1 MYYTNWTNRT
11 VTQNDFDSFTGDDGL
26 IVIYGMDSRHSGIEL
41 ELNYQPINLLRLD
54 AVLSYGGW
62 EQTNDPNADYKDY
75 ANGLDSTLTIYIDG
89 VKVGDQ
95 PQQSL
100 ILGATLM
107 PMQGMSLQVL
117 WKYYDNYY
125 ANWQA
130 TQRTNASD
138 KGQSWK
144 TPSYSTIDL
153 HFNWALPYKLSGV
166 SFQVFAHVFNLLDAL
181 YIQDATDNSK
191 YNGIRGAATHSAQ
204 RAEVFFGAPRSFNAG
219 VSIAFN

>member
-1 MYYTNWTNRT
+1 
-11 VTQNDFDSFTGDDGL
+11 
-26 IVIYGMDSRHSGIEL
+26 
-41 ELNYQPINLLRLD
+41 
-54 AVLSYGGW
+54 
-62 EQTNDPNADYKDY
+62 
-75 ANGLDSTLTIYIDG
+75 
-89 VKVGDQ
+89 
-95 PQQSL
+95 
-100 ILGATLM
+100 
-107 PMQGMSLQVL
+107 MSLQVL

-130 TQRTNASD
+130 TQRTDPAD
-138 KGQSWK
+138 EGQSWK

-191 YNGIRGAATHSAQ
+191 YNGIYGSESHSAQ
-204 RAEVFFGAPRSFNAG
+204 AAEVFFGAPRSFNAG